1 MRVDFRIKPR
11 KVALFL
17 STIAVVL
24 AIMSFI
30 ADYVVFYKF
39 DVDVDTNVFALLL
52 DLLSV
57 NVEQSIPTWFSVLL
71 LFSAAVLLALIA
83 RAKQIEHAPFS
94 AYWYGLA
101 GVFVYLSMDEGAV
114 IHEIFADSVRET
126 FNTNGFL
133 FFGWQIVAVPLV
145 ILFVLLYLR
154 FLWNLPARY
163 QRLFVLSGA
172 IYVGGAVV
180 IEAISANVFSVDGES
195 VLYLAIATIEESCEM
210 LGMVLFIYTL
220 LSYMVE
226 MGYVYQ
232 FVPGELDAI
241 SAPAPEVVHI
251 PVPVATGQ
259 ATPRKLPFNPM
270 ILAIVFLLV
279 TNGTLML
286 WALSDVGTPAEQAL
300 AQRPFYQELDAQYT
314 DSDMLIVEMAGVF
327 GLDNPAA
334 QQMSAAL
341 LSNYA
346 QVIVV
351 SLPNADMSVAFAG
364 DALPFDQ
371 STLTTYLQ
379 ENAPAQYIIFDTPL
393 VAAIATAAFPVISR

>member
-1 MRVDFRIKPR
+1 MRVEFRIKPR
-11 KVALFL
+11 QIVLFL
-17 STIAVVL
+17 GTIAVVL
-24 AIMSFI
+24 AILSFI
-30 ADYVVFYKF
+30 ADYVVFHKF

-71 LFSAAVLLALIA
+71 LFNVAVLLALIA

-126 FNTNGFL
+126 FKTGGFL

-145 ILFVLLYLR
+145 ILFILLYLR

-163 QRLFVLSGA
+163 QRLFMLSGA
-172 IYVGGAVV
+172 IYVGGALI
-180 IEAISANVFSVDGES
+180 IEAISASVFSIDGES

-226 MGYVYQ
+226 MGYGYQ
-232 FVPGELDAI
+232 LVVGDSVAI
-241 SAPAPEVVHI
+241 SAPAPER
-251 PVPVATGQ
+251 VPVTVPVSTVQ
-259 ATPRKLPFNPM
+259 ATPRNLPFNPM
-270 ILAIVFLLV
+270 ILAIVFLLI
-279 TNGTLML
+279 TNGALLL
-286 WALSDVGTPAEQAL
+286 WALSDVGTPAATAL
-300 AQRPFYQELDAQYT
+300 AQRPFYQDLDAQYA

-351 SLPNADMSVAFAG
+351 SLPVAGMSVAFAG
-364 DALPFDQ
+364 DDLPFDQ

-393 VAAIATAAFPVISR
+393 VATIATAAFPVISR